1 MVDDEDEKRESS
13 LSLDHD
19 NNLLPLDPHLPL
31 PPPPHP
37 PPPSRL
43 TRLRKHF
50 FPLVKSRSSTN
61 LTATVHTPTPA
72 IITTSPTIP
81 VELSS
86 ASNDPH
92 PTSNSTDPG
101 RLSSSSIENAEIAL
115 SSGSSDRSSHSAH
128 RPHNSSTSNRT
139 HLHMLT
145 SATLAASIGI
155 NRIHFDDNLSLRAS
169 EERISAQLSPA
180 IRISSNSDATDSESA
195 ASGPESSI
203 SGKEKLLRKLI
214 PSQLI
219 RRTYRQRRKN
229 HSIHSLSQIE
239 SVAQHTS
246 RSVPSSPKLS
256 AQSSRV
262 LSARSSNED
271 RPRHLSPFSLPA
283 LKSSESLPASTRPVL
298 PPSMTSAAT
307 LSVLPSPI
315 RTPNRGRSSTVSSI
329 SSDVAPRT
337 SRSRTRNRASTIF
350 GNLKGRESGRGTPI
364 EKSSFEYDDDNDDDE
379 EEPQSLP
386 VADTLSGEEYLKKL
400 QSEEGGLSK
409 YIRRLVE
416 SRYG

>member
-31 PPPPHP
+31 PPPPT
-37 PPPSRL
+37 SRL

-61 LTATVHTPTPA
+61 LTATVNTPTPA

-86 ASNDPH
+86 ASNDLH
-92 PTSNSTDPG
+92 PTSTSTDPG
-101 RLSSSSIENAEIAL
+101 RLSSSSIENAEIAV
-115 SSGSSDRSSHSAH
+115 SSGSSDRSSHSAP
-128 RPHNSSTSNRT
+128 RAHNSSTSNRT

-155 NRIHFDDNLSLRAS
+155 NRIHFDDNLSIRAS
-169 EERISAQLSPA
+169 EERISSQLSPA

-195 ASGPESSI
+195 ASGREGSI
-203 SGKEKLLRKLI
+203 SGKERLLRKLI

-239 SVAQHTS
+239 SVAQQTS

-256 AQSSRV
+256 AQSSRI

-271 RPRHLSPFSLPA
+271 RPRHLLPLPLPA
-283 LKSSESLPASTRPVL
+283 LKSSESLPASTRPLL

-315 RTPNRGRSSTVSSI
+315 RPPNRGRSSTVSSI

-337 SRSRTRNRASTIF
+337 SRSRTRRASTIF

-364 EKSSFEYDDDNDDDE
+364 EKLSFEYE
-379 EEPQSLP
+379 EEEAQSLP
-386 VADTLSGEEYLKKL
+386 AADTLSGEEYLKKL
-400 QSEEGGLSK
+400 QSEEGGLPK
-409 YIRRLVE
+409 YIRKLVE
-416 SRYG
+416 SRYE